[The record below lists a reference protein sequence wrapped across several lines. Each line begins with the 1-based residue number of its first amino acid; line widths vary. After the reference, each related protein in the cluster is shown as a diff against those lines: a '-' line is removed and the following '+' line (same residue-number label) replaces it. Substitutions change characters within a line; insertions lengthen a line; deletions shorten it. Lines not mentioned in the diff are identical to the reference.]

1 MDYMLDPNYRGHL
14 KTVASHLIPS
24 LSVFNTSGG
33 CNNIVKV
40 VSKKL

>member
-24 LSVFNTSGG
+24 LSVFNTSG
-33 CNNIVKV
+33 V
-40 VSKKL
+40 VIIGDAANLLI